1 MSLSVYNYDPNT
13 LEYIGASEADE
24 SPLEP
29 GVYLIPAYATET
41 APPADVPGYIFKWID
56 GEWMAEEIPKL
67 PPVHMP
73 ALSSRQI
80 RLGLVSSGFTLAQVS
95 AIIEAMP
102 DGADKETARI
112 EWEYATTFNRT
123 HPLIGSVGVALGLTD
138 EQIDT
143 MWTAAL
149 SL

>member
-1 MSLSVYNYDPNT
+1 MPLTVYNYDPTT
-13 LEYIGASEADE
+13 LEFTGASEADE

-29 GVYLIPAYATET
+29 GVFLIPAYATET
-41 APPADVPGYIFKWID
+41 APPGDIPGHIFKWIE
-56 GEWMAEEIPKL
+56 GAWMAEEIPKT

-73 ALSSRQI
+73 ALSARQI
-80 RLGLVSSGFTLAQVS
+80 RLGLVTSGITPSQVG
-95 AIIEAMP
+95 AVIEAMP
-102 DGADKETARI
+102 EGADKEIARI

-123 HPLIGSVGVALGLTD
+123 HPLIASVGGALGLTED
-138 EQIDT
+138 QIDS